1 MPPGP
6 ATRTSS
12 LAVHDAV
19 DSKVLM
25 GNPLNV
31 TDALTDAQYHA
42 KTSAVLASVEARIDA
57 WLQDDVID
65 IDVQRTGGLLE
76 LTFPN
81 RSKIVLNTQPPLHEL
96 WMAARAGGY
105 HYKFVDGRWL
115 DREGREFFDALSACA
130 SEQAG
135 VRVEFARV
143 G

>member
-1 MPPGP
+1 
-6 ATRTSS
+6 
-12 LAVHDAV
+12 
-19 DSKVLM
+19 M
-25 GNPLNV
+25 GNVLNV

-42 KTSAVLASVEARIDA
+42 KTAAVLASVEARIDA

-105 HYKFVDGRWL
+105 HYKYVDGVWR
-115 DREGREFFDALSACA
+115 DREGREFFAELSACA
-130 SEQAG
+130 SEQSGRTLGFEAP
-135 VRVEFARV
+135 R
-143 G
+143 